1 MSVHELHADG
11 DERDATADGGGMAPD
26 ASVLSDQKP
35 QSELTGLLD
44 CGAFLDC
51 EELLQLLAYENNGLT
66 AIPNGIKENVY
77 FILKTRTNEGR
88 RLAHRRS

>member
-26 ASVLSDQKP
+26 ASVLSDQTP

-51 EELLQLLAYENNGLT
+51 GQLLQLLAYENNGLT
-66 AIPNGIKENVY
+66 AILNGIKENVY
-77 FILKTRTNEGR
+77 FILNNADK
-88 RLAHRRS
+88 